1 MKLKFDKEV
10 DQVIN
15 AIAGLPDEV
24 TTDEVRNKP
33 FTLVRELEEKI
44 KYQLNTKQMPSKQHA
59 KIRRQISFL
68 WEHLLMVRKA
78 IMANEG
84 LNPNLQSDRNKP
96 INEFNVYKLF
106 VKSIKNIKSE
116 EGLKTLGLI
125 RVGLKYGV
133 VFLSD
138 HEIQGLIDRN
148 IPS

>member
-33 FTLVRELEEKI
+33 VTLVRELEEKI